1 MTARLDTPRL
11 DPARAAE
18 VAERWL
24 ANFADVLRLGGTGD
38 YPDALATD
46 AWWRDLLEIGR
57 AHV

>member
-24 ANFADVLRLGGTGD
+24 ANF
-38 YPDALATD
+38 
-46 AWWRDLLEIGR
+46 EIGR